1 MNITIKIYNSSYK
14 TNVKI
19 YNCFKEKVCDEI
31 IDNKLD
37 MFLEKG
43 IYKIVF
49 NSCGKILISTFYV
62 DKNNTFIF
70 SFDYFK
76 NITFLLT
83 DYYYKNLPIEYGLL
97 TLK

>member
-1 MNITIKIYNSSYK
+1 MNITIKIYNSFYK
-14 TNVKI
+14 TNVRI

-49 NSCGKILISTFYV
+49 NSCGNLLISTFLV
-62 DKNNTFIF
+62 DKTDVFIF
-70 SFDYFK
+70 TGKVEGF
-76 NITFLLT
+76 
-83 DYYYKNLPIEYGLL
+83 EYN
-97 TLK
+97 